1 MLALGSAG
9 GLHGHLGPGT
19 VLVPDDFLALTTYPT
34 FHDTT
39 DGYRMAAIDPT
50 WRARVVEAWRE
61 ATATP
66 FVDGGTYAMVR
77 GPRFETPAEIRL
89 LATFADLVGM
99 TWPAECI
106 LAGEAGLPYAVI
118 CKVDNL
124 ANGVEGHA
132 ASVEEYRERTA
143 ADAERLAAD
152 LVAVVDR
159 LLAAHLSPDAAAGAR
174 NGPRHL
180 PSSASNSE
188 DEEHL
193 LVGRQRPEVVGDQ
206 PSSASA
212 AAADRRHGRQ
222 ERVAGVRG
230 LVEHAALDARAPSAA
245 LERGECRLQLGDRG
259 R

>member
-1 MLALGSAG
+1 MTTPSPRGGRLAVVIGSSLETHPFAGTTVRRLTVEGGDGRPAEVELHERDDLVVLMRHGADGRVPAHLVDHHAHVRALSDAGCDRVLALGSAG

-19 VLVPDDFLALTTYPT
+19 VLVPDDFLALSTYPT

-39 DGYRMAAIDPT
+39 DGYRMAAIDPA
-50 WRARVVEAWRE
+50 WRARVVEAWRG

-143 ADAERLAAD
+143 ADAGRLAAD
-152 LVAVVDR
+152 LVALVDR
-159 LLAAHLSPDAAAGAR
+159 LLAAT
-174 NGPRHL
+174 
-180 PSSASNSE
+180 
-188 DEEHL
+188 
-193 LVGRQRPEVVGDQ
+193 
-206 PSSASA
+206 
-212 AAADRRHGRQ
+212 
-222 ERVAGVRG
+222 
-230 LVEHAALDARAPSAA
+230 
-245 LERGECRLQLGDRG
+245 
-259 R
+259 

>member
-1 MLALGSAG
+1 MPEHPLDVPPAAPARLGVVIGSSLTAHPFTGTTLRRLTVEGADRRPVEVEVHEDEGLVVLMRHGAEGRVPAHLVDHHAHVLALCAAGCDRVLALGSAG

-39 DGYRMAAIDPT
+39 DGYRMAAIDPA
-50 WRARVVEAWRE
+50 WRAQVIEAWRA
-61 ATATP
+61 ATSTP

-106 LAGEAGLPYAVI
+106 LAGEAGLRYAVV

-124 ANGVEGHA
+124 ANGVQGHA

-143 ADAERLAAD
+143 ADADRLAAD
-152 LVAVVDR
+152 LVAVVER
-159 LLAAHLSPDAAAGAR
+159 LLAR
-174 NGPRHL
+174 T
-180 PSSASNSE
+180 
-188 DEEHL
+188 
-193 LVGRQRPEVVGDQ
+193 
-206 PSSASA
+206 
-212 AAADRRHGRQ
+212 
-222 ERVAGVRG
+222 
-230 LVEHAALDARAPSAA
+230 
-245 LERGECRLQLGDRG
+245 
-259 R
+259 

>member
-1 MLALGSAG
+1 VTTPSPRGTRLAVVIGSSLATHPFSGTTVRRLMVEGADGRPTEVELHEHDDLVVLMRHGDEGRVPAHLVDHHAHVRALCEAGCGRVLALGSAG

-39 DGYRMAAIDPT
+39 DGYRMAAIDQA
-50 WRARVVEAWRE
+50 WRARVIEAWR
-61 ATATP
+61 ASTATP

-89 LATFADLVGM
+89 LASFADLVGM

-132 ASVEEYRERTA
+132 ASVEEYRERTE
-143 ADAERLAAD
+143 ADAGQLAAD

-159 LLAAHLSPDAAAGAR
+159 LLA
-174 NGPRHL
+174 
-180 PSSASNSE
+180 
-188 DEEHL
+188 
-193 LVGRQRPEVVGDQ
+193 
-206 PSSASA
+206 
-212 AAADRRHGRQ
+212 
-222 ERVAGVRG
+222 
-230 LVEHAALDARAPSAA
+230 RA
-245 LERGECRLQLGDRG
+245 
-259 R
+259 